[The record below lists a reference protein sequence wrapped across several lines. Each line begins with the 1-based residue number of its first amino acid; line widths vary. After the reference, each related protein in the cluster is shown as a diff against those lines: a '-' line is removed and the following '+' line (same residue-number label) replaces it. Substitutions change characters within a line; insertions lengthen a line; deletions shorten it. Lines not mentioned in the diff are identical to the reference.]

1 MVLPVVRGTGT
12 KGLRGLRPSAK
23 WKSGKQI
30 LTVLRPLLEVSHL
43 ETGKYCDSF
52 NLKPRSDASNASLEP
67 LRNRVRLELIP
78 LLKSYNPQ
86 VVESLQRTAQ
96 LAGDDITCLE
106 KEAERQFAKIAA
118 QLGHAVT
125 LDKKSLRK
133 LDRSLQRYIL
143 RLTLGTVAGTLKD
156 IEARHIEEMVL
167 ALDRPSGKKID
178 LPYGLVFT
186 IDYERCLLS
195 KDTDTEPSFP
205 EITGGHTLKIP
216 GLTTIPGWQIH
227 AVLVKNRNKD
237 DADTL
242 TADFDYAKTGSNLIM
257 RTRKNGDRFQPLG
270 MPGMKK
276 VGQFML
282 DAKIPQNLRNN
293 IPIIAAPD
301 GIAWVAGYRVDERFK
316 VTDVTEKVLRLKL
329 ERI

>member
-1 MVLPVVRGTGT
+1 M
-12 KGLRGLRPSAK
+12 
-23 WKSGKQI
+23 
-30 LTVLRPLLEVSHL
+30 
-43 ETGKYCDSF
+43 
-52 NLKPRSDASNASLEP
+52 
-67 LRNRVRLELIP
+67 
-78 LLKSYNPQ
+78 
-86 VVESLQRTAQ
+86 
-96 LAGDDITCLE
+96 
-106 KEAERQFAKIAA
+106 
-118 QLGHAVT
+118 
-125 LDKKSLRK
+125 
-133 LDRSLQRYIL
+133 
-143 RLTLGTVAGTLKD
+143 
-156 IEARHIEEMVL
+156 
-167 ALDRPSGKKID
+167 
-178 LPYGLVFT
+178 
-186 IDYERCLLS
+186 
-195 KDTDTEPSFP
+195 
-205 EITGGHTLKIP
+205 KIP